1 MAPRHD
7 TSPTALI
14 EARTR
19 EAAKP
24 GRSKSVGRGSGLTR
38 KVREAIELLVFGTDL
53 EPKNR
58 LEQAAE
64 AAGISSRALRAAM
77 LKPSVDTYYKRQ
89 LHAYREGLKAVALNT
104 VEDVMTDPKLMGN
117 AAGRK
122 TQLDAAKLALNEG
135 PGSGINVQVNTQV
148 NVTPGYVIDLTEDK
162 PAPATPIIVENN

>member
-1 MAPRHD
+1 MAARHD
-7 TSPTALI
+7 ASPDALI

-24 GRSKSVGRGSGLTR
+24 GRAKSVGRGSGLTR
-38 KVREAIELLVFGTDL
+38 RVREAIDLLVFGTNL

-64 AAGISSRALRAAM
+64 SAGISARSLRAAM

-117 AAGRK
+117 AAGAKVRV
-122 TQLDAAKLALNEG
+122 DAAKLALNENA
-135 PGSGINVQVNTQV
+135 GSGVNVHVNTQV
-148 NVTPGYVIDLTEDK
+148 NVTPGYVIDLTAETET
-162 PAPATPIIVENN
+162 APIEETMDS